1 MKQVRVLEVTKSTGG
16 VAEYVRWLAHGLD
29 REKFSLTVACLSE
42 NGPEFAAELG
52 RIPGVSAFSLEM
64 NRYQVDPFSDARV
77 ALRLREVIFQQKFD
91 LVHAHA
97 SKPGFL
103 ARFAAYGSGTPVV
116 FSPHCFAFHA
126 GTGRAKARILAV
138 LEAFAA
144 RFLTARIM
152 TVASGEEEL
161 ARQFGVGFPG
171 LFTTVHSGLEAQAY
185 RRPAQVDR
193 LKASLGIPPQAPLV
207 GTVGRLSEQKSP
219 LDFVRMAAQI
229 HATRPEVHFIWIG
242 TGPLE
247 AEVRTLV
254 VSLGLEG
261 VFHLPGQRS
270 DIPELLQTLDCFA
283 LTSLWEGFP
292 LVVLEAMAAGVAVV
306 ATDILGTREA
316 IQSGE
321 SGLLV
326 PPADAEAMAKAVL
339 SILEHPQQAEGFR
352 KAATRRI
359 ETEFTRERML
369 QGVTGLYQD
378 IIKTTGTRS

>member
-1 MKQVRVLEVTKSTGG
+1 MNRARVLEVTKSTGG

-29 REKFSLTVACLSE
+29 REKFALTVACLSE

-77 ALRLREVIFQQKFD
+77 ALRLREVIIRQKFD

-103 ARFAAYGSGTPVV
+103 ARFAALGSGTPVI

-126 GTGRAKARILAV
+126 GTGRAKARILAA

-152 TVASGEEEL
+152 TVARGEEEL
-161 ARQFGVGFPG
+161 ALRFGVGYPG
-171 LFTTVHSGLEAQAY
+171 LFTTVHSGLDAQAY
-185 RRPAQVDR
+185 RRPVQADR

-207 GTVGRLSEQKSP
+207 GAVGRLSEQKAP
-219 LDFVRMAAQI
+219 LDFVRMAAQV
-229 HATRPEVHFIWIG
+229 HAMRPEVHFIWIG

-247 AEVRTLV
+247 ADVRTLAA
-254 VSLGLEG
+254 SLGLEG

-270 DIPELLQTLDCFA
+270 DIPELLHTLDCFA

-326 PPADAEAMAKAVL
+326 PPADAQAMAKAVI
-339 SILEHPQQAEGFR
+339 SILDHPQQAEGFR
-352 KAATRRI
+352 QAATRRI

-378 IIKTTGTRS
+378 MINTTGKRN